1 VWGFAGF
8 RHKRWQL
15 DIEAAYLGAVARGL
29 GVHQSTSGFLSKVFL
44 HNKRLENWFSKHY

>member
-1 VWGFAGF
+1 LRSVIA

-29 GVHQSTSGFLSKVFL
+29 GVHQSTSFFLSKVFL
-44 HNKRLENWFSKHY
+44 RNKRLENRFSKH